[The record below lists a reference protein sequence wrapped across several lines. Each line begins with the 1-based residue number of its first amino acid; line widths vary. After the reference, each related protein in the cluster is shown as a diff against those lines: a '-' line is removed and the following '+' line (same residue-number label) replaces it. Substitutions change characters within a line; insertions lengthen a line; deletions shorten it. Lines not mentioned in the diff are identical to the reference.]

1 MLAGH
6 DNVGERKGL
15 LREME
20 MIQAPHKVDVAVGR
34 TIRIRRQM
42 AKLSQDELG
51 KRIGVTFQQVQKYEN
66 GRNRVSASMLVEIA
80 FALQIDVRS
89 LFDGVPDP
97 KGDEPNGDFVNLPGI
112 SPATR
117 DMVQLNQAFAEI
129 NNAGLRRKLL
139 DLVKTIARSQT
150 VAPLVEDAQAADI
163 FAHRTSVMPRVGS
176 LEFQRNFGEFQHQA
190 QREPVEITRHG
201 RREFVL
207 MSADHYDWL
216 KAAAQRTQRTADAAD
231 VVIDA
236 VERAEMDTEH
246 AALDDLLR

>member
-42 AKLSQDELG
+42 AKLSQNELG

-139 DLVKTIARSQT
+139 DLVKTIAWSQT
-150 VAPLVEDAQAADI
+150 EAPLAEGAQAA
-163 FAHRTSVMPRVGS
+163 
-176 LEFQRNFGEFQHQA
+176 E
-190 QREPVEITRHG
+190 
-201 RREFVL
+201 
-207 MSADHYDWL
+207 
-216 KAAAQRTQRTADAAD
+216 
-231 VVIDA
+231 
-236 VERAEMDTEH
+236 
-246 AALDDLLR
+246 